1 MIEIIRVGNL
11 GESPISV
18 NTNTLVLLEKE
29 EIWAQMHAYRE
40 NAMWPRSQRSTHQEM
55 PKIDSKSPEARRE
68 GQNRFPLTASEETNA
83 ANILFQTSGTQNSEF
98 LLVKP
103 PLCGALLQEP

>member
-40 NAMWPRSQRSTHQEM
+40 NAM
-55 PKIDSKSPEARRE
+55 
-68 GQNRFPLTASEETNA
+68 
-83 ANILFQTSGTQNSEF
+83 
-98 LLVKP
+98 
-103 PLCGALLQEP
+103 